1 MKNKIFILGSK
12 GFIGSNIANSLISEG
27 RNVVKLSRD
36 NFDFLSNDFLKFM
49 KAEVMPE
56 DVIINV
62 AAVVPCKNL
71 DQLDLNMR
79 LIINIEKSLYGKGN
93 LRIINISSDA
103 VYPDIDGKLSEKIP
117 NDPTSLHGLMHNFR
131 EKLILQNHNNVLNIR
146 PTLVYGY
153 GDTHC
158 GYGPNLFIKK
168 MLDKEN
174 IILFGQGEELRDHIY
189 IEDLTYIITECI
201 NNKLVGNLNA
211 VTGEVISFNE
221 IANII
226 KKISKDSIDIKFK
239 ERNGPIPHNGL
250 RSFDNSK
257 LKENISQIKFKN
269 MRNNLIQII
278 NKYKEN
284 E

>member
-12 GFIGSNIANSLISEG
+12 GFIGSNIADRLIAEKK
-27 RNVVKLSRD
+27 NVVRLSRD

-49 KAEVMPE
+49 KAEVKPE
-56 DVIINV
+56 DIIINA
-62 AAVVPCKNL
+62 AAVAPCKNL

-79 LIINIEKSLYGKGN
+79 LIINIEKSLYEKAN

-103 VYPDIDGKLSEKIP
+103 VYPDFDGKLSEKIP

-131 EKLILQNHNNVLNIR
+131 EKLIIQNHNNVLNIR

-153 GDTHC
+153 GDPHC

-168 MLDKEN
+168 MLNKEN
-174 IILFGQGEELRDHIY
+174 IYLFGQGEELRDHIY
-189 IEDLTYIITECI
+189 IEDLTYIIAECI
-201 NNKLVGNLNA
+201 NNKLIGSLNA
-211 VTGEVISFNE
+211 VTGEVISFND

-257 LKENISQIKFKN
+257 LKENILNIKFKN
-269 MRNNLIQII
+269 MRNNLIEII

>member
-12 GFIGSNIANSLISEG
+12 GFIGSNIADRLIAEKK
-27 RNVVKLSRD
+27 NVVRLSRD

-49 KAEVMPE
+49 KAEVKPE
-56 DVIINV
+56 DIIINA
-62 AAVVPCKNL
+62 AAVAPCKNL

-79 LIINIEKSLYGKGN
+79 LIINIEKSLYEKPN

-103 VYPDIDGKLSEKIP
+103 VYPDFDGKLSEKIP

-153 GDTHC
+153 GDPHC

-168 MLDKEN
+168 MLNKEN
-174 IILFGQGEELRDHIY
+174 IYLFGQGEELRDHIY
-189 IEDLTYIITECI
+189 IEDLTYIIAECI
-201 NNKLVGNLNA
+201 NNKLIGSLNA
-211 VTGEVISFNE
+211 VTGEVISFND

-239 ERNGPIPHNGL
+239 ERNSPIPHNGL

-257 LKENISQIKFKN
+257 LKENILNIKFKN
-269 MRNNLIQII
+269 MRNNLIEII

>member
-12 GFIGSNIANSLISEG
+12 GFIGSNIADRLIADKK
-27 RNVVKLSRD
+27 NVVRLSRD

-49 KAEVMPE
+49 KAEVKPE
-56 DVIINV
+56 DIILNA
-62 AAVVPCKNL
+62 AAVAPCKNL
-71 DQLDLNMR
+71 DQFDLNMR
-79 LIINIEKSLYGKGN
+79 LIINIEKSLYEKAN

-103 VYPDIDGKLSEKIP
+103 VYPDFDGKLSEKIP

-131 EKLILQNHNNVLNIR
+131 EKLIIQNHNNVLNIR

-153 GDTHC
+153 GDPHC

-168 MLDKEN
+168 MLNKEN
-174 IILFGQGEELRDHIY
+174 IFLFGQGEELRDHIY
-189 IEDLTYIITECI
+189 IEDLTYIIAECI
-201 NNKLVGNLNA
+201 NNKLVGSLNA
-211 VTGEVISFNE
+211 VTGEVISFHD

-239 ERNGPIPHNGL
+239 ERNSPMPHNGL

-257 LKENISQIKFKN
+257 LKENILNIKFKN
-269 MRNNLIQII
+269 MRSNLIEII

>member
-1 MKNKIFILGSK
+1 
-12 GFIGSNIANSLISEG
+12 
-27 RNVVKLSRD
+27 
-36 NFDFLSNDFLKFM
+36 
-49 KAEVMPE
+49 
-56 DVIINV
+56 
-62 AAVVPCKNL
+62 
-71 DQLDLNMR
+71 MR

-250 RSFDNSK
+250 RSFNNSK

-269 MRNNLIQII
+269 MRNNLIRII

>member
-12 GFIGSNIANSLISEG
+12 GFIGSNIANRLISF
-27 RNVVKLSRD
+27 RNVIKLSRD

-49 KAEVMPE
+49 KAEVMPG

-62 AAVVPCKNL
+62 AAVAPCKNL

-79 LIINIEKSLYGKGN
+79 LIINIEKSLYGKDN

-131 EKLILQNHNNVLNIR
+131 EKLILQNHNNFLNIR

-153 GDTHC
+153 GDPHC

-168 MLDKEN
+168 MINKEN

-189 IEDLTYIITECI
+189 IEDLTYIIAECI
-201 NNKLVGNLNA
+201 NNKLVGSLNA

-221 IANII
+221 IAKII

-257 LKENISQIKFKN
+257 LKKNIPQIKFKN
-269 MRNNLIQII
+269 MRDNLIQII